1 MSYALFESVTAGI
14 GFWILTTTLGPFAKE
29 LSATSGVH
37 LEVILVSDIECDMLR
52 TLFSRHHRRRVKL
65 RLVRINLSPRS
76 HSVSVMSS
84 LDPYLVGRPVLTRS
98 VGLDTR
104 ARALSL
110 SINDTEKSL
119 CTHWPDTD

>member
-1 MSYALFESVTAGI
+1 
-14 GFWILTTTLGPFAKE
+14 
-29 LSATSGVH
+29 
-37 LEVILVSDIECDMLR
+37 
-52 TLFSRHHRRRVKL
+52 
-65 RLVRINLSPRS
+65 
-76 HSVSVMSS
+76 MSS